1 MLTVHQWQL
10 VCLVILFYYR
20 WWKKFCSPILY
31 RVWYISGGVGFQLSW
46 DVAAMAWD
54 AKSFAGWNR
63 HHQDDTTSCVP
74 FSRGA
79 PKTNVQFLR
88 LHTVFWASG
97 IPNIKQETP
106 LAWNHEPITALAN
119 TWQSQKKMW
128 SALYL
133 ASYILP
139 RRCFFQNFNSI
150 QIFGD
155 FPQNATNPSSSIFA
169 MNNSPACIFISS
181 CTIQHKIFA
190 KRITNLHL
198 VQLNEALP
206 FGTRPLLQQLLE
218 YQNRPSMGDAGILPW
233 TLPTGFTV
241 DSCEGFFLGGFPS
254 KKGMDYSGPLP
265 TRVLDPP
272 KDIHIFFP
280 KPVHF
285 RWFPDSSLE
294 FDWYLKF

>member
-97 IPNIKQETP
+97 IPHIKQETP

-119 TWQSQKKMW
+119 TWQSQKRCEVPYIWHHTFCLEGAFFKTSILSKSLVISHKM
-128 SALYL
+128 L
-133 ASYILP
+133 
-139 RRCFFQNFNSI
+139 QI
-150 QIFGD
+150 QVVLF
-155 FPQNATNPSSSIFA
+155 
-169 MNNSPACIFISS
+169 
-181 CTIQHKIFA
+181 
-190 KRITNLHL
+190 
-198 VQLNEALP
+198 
-206 FGTRPLLQQLLE
+206 
-218 YQNRPSMGDAGILPW
+218 LPW
-233 TLPTGFTV
+233 TIHQLA
-241 DSCEGFFLGGFPS
+241 FLF
-254 KKGMDYSGPLP
+254 
-265 TRVLDPP
+265 
-272 KDIHIFFP
+272 
-280 KPVHF
+280 
-285 RWFPDSSLE
+285 
-294 FDWYLKF
+294 